1 MCFEQTGGPNYAVPL
16 GRRDGLTFSASR
28 TTDLPSPFN
37 TTSVTIKTFAAKN
50 FDVTDVVALSGA
62 HTFGIAHCGTFFNRL
77 SPLDPNM
84 DKTLAKNLQATCPNA
99 NSGNSANLDIR
110 TPTVFDNKYYIDLMN
125 RQGVFTSDQDL
136 LNDKRTKG
144 LVNDFAVN
152 QNLFFEKYVDAVLRM
167 SQLDVLTGNQG
178 EIRSKCSVVNK
189 KKSVLSTVVEE
200 GLELMDQL

>member
-1 MCFEQTGGPNYAVPL
+1 
-16 GRRDGLTFSASR
+16 
-28 TTDLPSPFN
+28 
-37 TTSVTIKTFAAKN
+37 
-50 FDVTDVVALSGA
+50 
-62 HTFGIAHCGTFFNRL
+62 
-77 SPLDPNM
+77 
-84 DKTLAKNLQATCPNA
+84 
-99 NSGNSANLDIR
+99 
-110 TPTVFDNKYYIDLMN
+110 MN

-152 QNLFFEKYVDAVLRM
+152 QNLFYEKYVDAVIRM

-178 EIRSKCSVVNK
+178 EIRSKCSVVNR